1 MSKKSARLVIYG
13 IIIYVITVIALAA
26 ALSGCGI
33 AASTKTDG
41 EGMERSLSSLASS
54 ASKPSESEAAQEL
67 RSDAPPTIR
76 IRNDIYMYIGQTVS
90 YKNNIEVRD
99 DNSPKPSLKIDSS
112 EVNTNKVGTYTVKVM
127 AYDDTGHVSRASFKV
142 HVRDKNY
149 TEEEMWAI
157 CDDVLSKLGTA
168 GMTDEEKVLAIY
180 NFSRENVRYGAGA
193 TSTDW
198 VKAAADGIL
207 FKKGDCYNVAMMLKA
222 LLTRAGVK
230 NFVIKNAQEGELL
243 HYWNVVDIGDGHGW
257 YHLDGIV
264 RGDDAVIYLW
274 TQAQVEALDLE
285 ANYPVHTY
293 DRSAYPLVP

>member
-1 MSKKSARLVIYG
+1 MARKNYASSWHILAFLVFC
-13 IIIYVITVIALAA
+13 AL
-26 ALSGCGI
+26 LFSGCV
-33 AASTKTDG
+33 KTSG
-41 EGMERSLSSLASS
+41 SETGSSKRENSVSASS
-54 ASKPSESEAAQEL
+54 WEAP
-67 RSDAPPTIR
+67 RSSVAEKQPEDEPPTIK

-90 YKNNIEVRD
+90 YKNNIEVTD
-99 DNSPKPSLKIDSS
+99 DKTAKPAVKIDSS
-112 EVNTNKVGTYTVKVM
+112 EVNTNKVGVYTVRVM
-127 AYDDTGHVSRASFKV
+127 AYDDTGHVKRGSFKV
-142 HVRDKNY
+142 HVRDKTY
-149 TEEEMWAI
+149 TEAELWAL
-157 CDDVLSKLGTA
+157 CDDVLARLGTA

-193 TSTDW
+193 TSMDW
-198 VKAAADGIL
+198 IKAAADGIL

-222 LLTRAGVK
+222 LLTRAGIK

-274 TQAQVEALDLE
+274 NQAQVEALDIE

>member
-1 MSKKSARLVIYG
+1 MIKKSARLVLYIL
-13 IIIYVITVIALAA
+13 ILTVIIMVIP
-26 ALSGCGI
+26 GCGI
-33 AASTKTDG
+33 LTGTIMDG
-41 EGMERSLSSLASS
+41 DGMVRSVPEEESSAPASS
-54 ASKPSESEAAQEL
+54 AAEERNADQ
-67 RSDAPPTIR
+67 PPTIK
-76 IRNDIYMYIGQTVS
+76 IKNDIYMYIGETVS

-99 DNSPKPSLKIDSS
+99 DNSAKPAVKIDSS
-112 EVNTNKVGTYTVKVM
+112 EVNTNKIGTYTVKVM
-127 AYDDTGHVSRASFKV
+127 AYDDTGHVKKASFKV
-142 HVRDKNY
+142 HVMDKMY

-157 CDDVLSKLGTA
+157 CDDVLAKLGTA
-168 GMTDEEKVLAIY
+168 GMTDEEKVQAIY
-180 NFSRENVRYGAGA
+180 TFSRENVRYGAGA

-230 NFVIKNAQEGELL
+230 NFVIKNAQSGELL

-274 TQAQVEALDLE
+274 TQSQVEELDIE

-293 DRSAYPLVP
+293 DREAYPVVP